1 MKYDFAT
8 STKGSLSGVVV
19 VIVNENDMDFAI
31 NVVDTYPGRDLF
43 VDNRVVQCSL
53 TCKNIIVCLIYFIDF
68 KAKNSLQNSYHTFKN
83 AHTQDK
89 SKISF

>member
-1 MKYDFAT
+1 MKYDIAT

-43 VDNRVVQCSL
+43 VDNRVV
-53 TCKNIIVCLIYFIDF
+53 
-68 KAKNSLQNSYHTFKN
+68 
-83 AHTQDK
+83 
-89 SKISF
+89 